1 MDTLTILALWLA
13 EHLGFTAIAIAY
25 GLANILMLLA
35 FSLIA
40 RQADKSDN

>member
-1 MDTLTILALWLA
+1 MDTLTIIAIWLA
-13 EHLGFTAIAIAY
+13 DNLGFAAIAIAY